1 MPVWVHQVVVEYL
14 KVAAETDNVYQN
26 TKYGASRMLPGTWE
40 PSAARPDEQEPIT
53 VPVLAATKNNE
64 QMFALWDLQ
73 SYYNQQQD
81 KFRATARDLAVTFG
95 FGNEQQPE
103 HTYDDAHVL
112 ERQFY
117 CRPCALQLTSDKEM
131 ELHAKGK
138 KHKKKL
144 RGIAGA
150 TLSEMIARKAAA
162 QKEAEVKTDGEEV
175 NRTQEAQSSST
186 EPAAKRAKIEDTDA
200 ASSAPESNE
209 KICREAEA
217 SQQDVT
223 A

>member
-1 MPVWVHQVVVEYL
+1 MEYL

-40 PSAARPDEQEPIT
+40 PSTARPDETEPIT

-64 QMFALWDLQ
+64 QMFALWNLL

-81 KFRATARDLAVTFG
+81 KFRATAKNLAVTFG
-95 FGNEQQPE
+95 FSDEQQLE
-103 HTYDDAHVL
+103 HAYDDAHVL

-117 CRPCALQLTSDKEM
+117 CRPCNLQLTSDKEM
-131 ELHAKGK
+131 DLHAKGK

-150 TLSEMIARKAAA
+150 TLSEQIARNAAA
-162 QKEAEVKTDGEEV
+162 QKEAEAKGDGEHA
-175 NRTQEAQSSST
+175 NRTEEAQSSST
-186 EPAAKRAKIEDTDA
+186 EPAAKRAKIEYTGGESA
-200 ASSAPESNE
+200 ASSASKGKE
-209 KICREAEA
+209 KLCEEAEA
-217 SQQDVT
+217 AQQDLT